1 MSTQVEDIIDNTE
14 QVVDDVHEDEQ
25 KNEEQ
30 V

>member
-1 MSTQVEDIIDNTE
+1 MSTQVEDIIDNTDK
-14 QVVDDVHEDEQ
+14 VVDDVPEDEQ

>member
-1 MSTQVEDIIDNTE
+1 MSTQVEDIHDNTD
-14 QVVDDVHEDEQ
+14 QVVENVPEDEQ